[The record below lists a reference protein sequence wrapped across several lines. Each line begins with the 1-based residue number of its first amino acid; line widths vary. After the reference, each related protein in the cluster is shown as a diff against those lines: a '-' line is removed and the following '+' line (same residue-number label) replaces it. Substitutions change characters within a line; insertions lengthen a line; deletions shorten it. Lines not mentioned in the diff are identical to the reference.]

1 MNSLRTNYEGYTLTS
16 DMVNKYW
23 LLGFVEG
30 DNSFHF
36 TISKAR
42 FSIYQKDK
50 QVLEAIATFLQNIN
64 ISPSYNNLFVP
75 GKPKC
80 ILLKRLITI
89 ICQIQMYFF
98 STSIHFLFT

>member
-1 MNSLRTNYEGYTLTS
+1 
-16 DMVNKYW
+16 MVTQNW
-23 LLGFVEG
+23 LIGFIEG
-30 DNSFHF
+30 DGTFNFINSSVAFGI
-36 TISKAR
+36 T
-42 FSIYQKDK
+42 QKDK

-98 STSIHFLFT
+98 STSIHFFIYLTFFK